1 MNRHLSDDRLIE
13 LCLAGPV
20 ATGDDPHLAACADCA
35 ARRSVLTGLLAE
47 ISAATAAEAD
57 AVFPE
62 DRLARQ
68 RARILQRLQH
78 EVPFGRV
85 IAFPATPA
93 VERLSLRARVT
104 TRWVAAAAAAGLVI
118 GLLAGHLAHDL
129 SDSQPPSADVMV
141 SNEADA
147 AVELRAVSTTLSDDE
162 FLSQV
167 EVAVGSAG
175 PAALRPLDQLTPRA
189 WEVR

>member
-1 MNRHLSDDRLIE
+1 MNRHLSEDRLIE
-13 LCLAGPV
+13 LCLAASV
-20 ATGDDPHLAACADCA
+20 ATADDSHLSACPNCA
-35 ARRSVLTGLLAE
+35 ARRSALAKLLTE
-47 ISAATAAEAD
+47 ISAAAAAEAD

-85 IAFPATPA
+85 IPFPAASATA
-93 VERLSLRARVT
+93 QVLLRVRAA
-104 TRWVAAAAAAGLVI
+104 RWVAAAAAAGLVI
-118 GLLAGHLAHDL
+118 GLLAGRLVHHLPA
-129 SDSQPPSADVMV
+129 SQPPAAGVVV
-141 SNEADA
+141 SKEADTP
-147 AVELRAVSTTLSDDE
+147 VELRAVSATLSDDE
-162 FLSQV
+162 LLSQI
-167 EVAVGSAG
+167 ELAVDSTG